1 MIVLICIFLTMCT
14 VEHIFIRFCIVLWW
28 AVRSGLLPIL
38 KSNCSFS
45 YCWFSAVFLYLLDN
59 NPLSDISFAGIFSQ
73 SVAYLL
79 IPLTVSFT
87 EQQFL
92 TLMSPTY
99 QVFLSRI
106 MVLYLKSVSMVFYLK
121 SHCILW
127 YYPLGAC
134 NFVFYI

>member
-1 MIVLICIFLTMCT
+1 MCVVISHDCFNLHFPDDVYCGAYLHTLLYSPLVSCQVRTSTHFKIKLFIFLLL
-14 VEHIFIRFCIVLWW
+14 IF
-28 AVRSGLLPIL
+28 S
-38 KSNCSFS
+38 S
-45 YCWFSAVFLYLLDN
+45 FLYLLDN

-87 EQQFL
+87 EQKFL

-121 SHCILW
+121 SHCIL
-127 YYPLGAC
+127 
-134 NFVFYI
+134 